1 MRETPTVVQRVE
13 ILLIDDLDGASAA
26 EETVRFGIDGAVY
39 EIDLTA
45 EHAAEFRASLNAYVC
60 AARRMPGRRLG
71 AG

>member
-1 MRETPTVVQRVE
+1 MAQRVE
-13 ILLIDDLDGASAA
+13 IMLIDDLDGVSRA

-45 EHAAEFRASLNAYVC
+45 EHAAEFRASLNAYVG
-60 AARRMPGRRLG
+60 AARRTSGRRLR